1 MVAALQSL
9 FPERDLGAPPTV
21 PRDQDESEPRSGVV
35 ENDAR
40 TDLRAGLESVNPAV
54 FRVLRRMGVTDEE
67 ADDAM
72 QRVLIQL
79 ARRWDDLGR
88 LPMNE
93 LHAYACAVAAGVA
106 IDVGRERG
114 RRNARLVS
122 LRDGAGV
129 QPDDDRPDDAFEHKR
144 KLEVLDRIL
153 ESMPEERRVVFILHE
168 IEELAMRQIADRLG
182 LAMGTVASRL
192 RKAREEFE
200 RAALRA
206 RAAEERNGG
215 NR

>member
-1 MVAALQSL
+1 
-9 FPERDLGAPPTV
+9 
-21 PRDQDESEPRSGVV
+21 
-35 ENDAR
+35 
-40 TDLRAGLESVNPAV
+40 
-54 FRVLRRMGVTDEE
+54 MGVKEEE

-79 ARRWDDLGR
+79 ARRWEDLGR
-88 LPMNE
+88 LPPNE
-93 LHAYACAVAAGVA
+93 LHAYACTVAAGIA

-122 LRDGAGV
+122 LREGADSP
-129 QPDDDRPDDAFEHKR
+129 PDDDRPDDAFEHKR

-153 ESMPEERRVVFILHE
+153 QAMPEERRVVFILHE

-192 RKAREEFE
+192 RKAREEFD

-206 RAAEERNGG
+206 RAVEERKGG
-215 NR
+215 HR